1 MGPRSPR
8 SKCTAMLTSVASE
21 IQLSRGSW
29 ITDPAKNTALEA
41 ALLQVVAV
49 LPPLPLEPPEPEEL
63 AVDLDSMSDVLE
75 QTTKQLRACVK
86 LLTKS
91 LPVLEKVE
99 APNGAV
105 LQAARAV
112 ARHFELKDRWE
123 QLSVLELGLNCEKSN
138 AEEKKAAFAAVRPSD
153 DEARTSAKQAYVAA
167 KESAEKLEGAYKVSV
182 AALQAAGLDTAAC
195 KSGMPFPLTLPEVE
209 ETVTGALAPEEEP
222 PANAISQAFNAAQAA
237 AAAPAPA
244 AGEGAVAAAKA
255 APGAGG
261 ILGDVVLQRNLES
274 RVKHLAV
281 ATANTRKNSAPFRNV
296 MLYGPPGT
304 GKTMAAKR
312 LARYS
317 GLDYALM
324 TGGDVAPLGADA
336 VTRIHELFDWAST
349 SRRGLLLFIDEADAF
364 LAKRGGGVA
373 ASETAPGVRAAL
385 NALLYRTGELSR
397 DVVLVV
403 ATNRPE
409 DLDAAVLDRMDE
421 SLEFGLP
428 DAEAR
433 ERMCRLYFD
442 KLIARGEDAGDDAP
456 AQGLLG
462 AMGIGKGG
470 KRGGGKKGTPIAIAA
485 DVDEKALKAVAKQ
498 TEGFSG
504 REIAKMMASV
514 QGEVYGS
521 NAPELTLDILKGVV
535 GHKVAEHAQR
545 GKGFGK

>member
-1 MGPRSPR
+1 MGPARSPR

-41 ALLQVVAV
+41 ALLKVVAV

-153 DEARTSAKQAYVAA
+153 DEARTSAKQAYAAA

-195 KSGMPFPLTLPEVE
+195 KSGRPFPLTLPEVE

-244 AGEGAVAAAKA
+244 AAAAPAAEAAKAAQKAEAAAKA
-255 APGAGG
+255 AAAAAALKRKRADEAEATFASALSAIKEMAGEFQMDLVD
-261 ILGDVVLQRNLES
+261 IELDVEDGMAKVMAAMTALAKPVKTLLES
-274 RVKHLAV
+274 HDGESHDDECLHTEDSLTKLACEVSVELLKKYMKH
-281 ATANTRKNSAPFRNV
+281 
-296 MLYGPPGT
+296 G
-304 GKTMAAKR
+304 
-312 LARYS
+312 
-317 GLDYALM
+317 
-324 TGGDVAPLGADA
+324 
-336 VTRIHELFDWAST
+336 
-349 SRRGLLLFIDEADAF
+349 
-364 LAKRGGGVA
+364 
-373 ASETAPGVRAAL
+373 
-385 NALLYRTGELSR
+385 
-397 DVVLVV
+397 
-403 ATNRPE
+403 
-409 DLDAAVLDRMDE
+409 
-421 SLEFGLP
+421 
-428 DAEAR
+428 
-433 ERMCRLYFD
+433 
-442 KLIARGEDAGDDAP
+442 
-456 AQGLLG
+456 
-462 AMGIGKGG
+462 
-470 KRGGGKKGTPIAIAA
+470 
-485 DVDEKALKAVAKQ
+485 
-498 TEGFSG
+498 GFSWA
-504 REIAKMMASV
+504 RVAS
-514 QGEVYGS
+514 GWPS
-521 NAPELTLDILKGVV
+521 
-535 GHKVAEHAQR
+535 
-545 GKGFGK
+545 

>member
-1 MGPRSPR
+1 MQALAAQHA
-8 SKCTAMLTSVASE
+8 T
-21 IQLSRGSW
+21 
-29 ITDPAKNTALEA
+29 NT
-41 ALLQVVAV
+41 
-49 LPPLPLEPPEPEEL
+49 
-63 AVDLDSMSDVLE
+63 
-75 QTTKQLRACVK
+75 
-86 LLTKS
+86 
-91 LPVLEKVE
+91 EKV
-99 APNGAV
+99 
-105 LQAARAV
+105 
-112 ARHFELKDRWE
+112 RWE
-123 QLSVLELGLNCEKSN
+123 EQRKT
-138 AEEKKAAFAAVRPSD
+138 
-153 DEARTSAKQAYVAA
+153 DEARSQQQGQIKEYEDQLARKRYNSEHEATRQRNAEMVKMQEDASSRQESLRRQTEEQIQQSRRETDRQKSERERELIRAKSIAEAEGRIAENRANEDVIRRQMLARIEAETSKAMQLLQETLSSVGKGFSGLLEDRQRGAA
-167 KESAEKLEGAYKVSV
+167 FVG
-182 AALQAAGLDTAAC
+182 GIT
-195 KSGMPFPLTLPEVE
+195 
-209 ETVTGALAPEEEP
+209 ALAIGVYGAREGSRMGFRMLERYLGQPSLVRETSRNIWGFR
-222 PANAISQAFNAAQAA
+222 PAAANAA

-336 VTRIHELFDWAST
+336 VIRIHELFDWAST

>member
-123 QLSVLELGLNCEKSN
+123 QLSVLELGLNCEKST
-138 AEEKKAAFAAVRPSD
+138 AEQKKAAFAAVRPSD

-195 KSGMPFPLTLPEVE
+195 KSGRPFPLTLPEVE

-222 PANAISQAFNAAQAA
+222 PANAMSQAFNAAQAA

-244 AGEGAVAAAKA
+244 AAAAPAAEAAKAAQKAEAAAKA
-255 APGAGG
+255 AAAAVALKRKRDEAEATFASALSAIKEMAGEFQMDLVDIELEVEDG
-261 ILGDVVLQRNLES
+261 MAKVMAAMTALAKPVKTLLES
-274 RVKHLAV
+274 HDGESHDDECLHTEDSLTKLACEVSVELLKKYMKH
-281 ATANTRKNSAPFRNV
+281 
-296 MLYGPPGT
+296 G
-304 GKTMAAKR
+304 
-312 LARYS
+312 
-317 GLDYALM
+317 
-324 TGGDVAPLGADA
+324 
-336 VTRIHELFDWAST
+336 
-349 SRRGLLLFIDEADAF
+349 
-364 LAKRGGGVA
+364 
-373 ASETAPGVRAAL
+373 
-385 NALLYRTGELSR
+385 
-397 DVVLVV
+397 
-403 ATNRPE
+403 
-409 DLDAAVLDRMDE
+409 
-421 SLEFGLP
+421 
-428 DAEAR
+428 
-433 ERMCRLYFD
+433 
-442 KLIARGEDAGDDAP
+442 
-456 AQGLLG
+456 
-462 AMGIGKGG
+462 
-470 KRGGGKKGTPIAIAA
+470 
-485 DVDEKALKAVAKQ
+485 
-498 TEGFSG
+498 GFSWA
-504 REIAKMMASV
+504 RVAS
-514 QGEVYGS
+514 GWPS
-521 NAPELTLDILKGVV
+521 
-535 GHKVAEHAQR
+535 
-545 GKGFGK
+545 